1 MVTDIYHDIFHV
13 CVLRMKIDT
22 VGLLMKALEWTVKWA
37 HNNAYVKYIE
47 QCTCSSQTWWEW
59 GKLFKDTS

>member
-22 VGLLMKALEWTVKWA
+22 VGLLMKALE
-37 HNNAYVKYIE
+37 
-47 QCTCSSQTWWEW
+47 
-59 GKLFKDTS
+59 